1 MMKLDIA
8 KLVKAEADK
17 QVGRKLRGIVTALR
31 AATPVDTGAAR
42 DGWRVDG
49 KTIRNDVEYI
59 DHLNQG
65 SSQQAPSFFVEK
77 TILAQVGVKP
87 NGIVVRSQ

>member
-1 MMKLDIA
+1 MTKLDIT
-8 KLVKAEADK
+8 KLVKAEAGK
-17 QVGRKLRGIVTALR
+17 LANRKMQQIVTALR

-42 DGWRVDG
+42 DGWRIDG

-65 SSQQAPSFFVEK
+65 SSKQAPSFFVEK

>member
-1 MMKLDIA
+1 MTKLDIT
-8 KLVKAEADK
+8 KLVKAEAGK
-17 QVGRKLRGIVTALR
+17 LANRKMQQIVTALR

-42 DGWRVDG
+42 DGWRIDG

-65 SSQQAPSFFVEK
+65 SSEQAPSFFVEK